1 MTTDNSS
8 SSPSIVT
15 AIVIGCGNRGS
26 VYSSYASLF
35 PTELRIVAV
44 CDPKPFRRTALATRF
59 DVPAERIFRDWQDVA
74 ALPNKLADAAII
86 ATPDQ
91 LHAAPAVALAALGYH
106 LLLEKPMA
114 TTEADCRRIVAAVR
128 ANNVLLTVG
137 HVMRCSLYSATVR
150 RLVADGSIGRVISVQ
165 HLEPVGHAHFA
176 HSYVRGNW
184 RNEAESC
191 FSLLAKSCH
200 DIDWLRFVVGARISR
215 VSSFG
220 SLQHF
225 RASQQPAAALGAA
238 RCLDCPIQAAC
249 QYSATRIY
257 LDDAQRGVTT
267 HWTRVICDDGE
278 PTAARVEAA
287 LRTGPY
293 GRCAFRCDNDV
304 CDNQV
309 VNLEFEN
316 GVTAS
321 FTMIAFSQDVCVRRT
336 RVFGTEGQLE
346 CVDGRRIVLQ
356 RFGEP
361 EQVVPF
367 GTAPPGALSGHG
379 GADFFLAQSFV
390 RAVRENNAAL
400 ILTGADD
407 TLESHLAVF
416 AAERARR
423 DGTVVTL

>member
-1 MTTDNSS
+1 MTAAAASVS
-8 SSPSIVT
+8 

-26 VYSSYASLF
+26 VYSSYSTLF
-35 PTELRIVAV
+35 PDELRIVAV
-44 CDPKPFRRTALATRF
+44 CDPKPFRRNSLAAKFQIAADRVF
-59 DVPAERIFRDWQDVA
+59 LDWRDVA
-74 ALPNKLADAAII
+74 KLPKFADAVII
-86 ATPDQ
+86 TTPDQ
-91 LHAAPAVALAALGYH
+91 LHAEPAVAFAALGYH

-114 TTEADCRRIVAAVR
+114 TTEDDCRRIVDAVHK
-128 ANNVLLTVG
+128 ANVMLTVG
-137 HVMRCSLYSATVR
+137 HVMRFSLYSATVK

-191 FSLLAKSCH
+191 FSLMAKSCH
-200 DIDWLRFVVGARISR
+200 DIDWLRFVVGSRVSR

-225 RASQQPAAALGAA
+225 RESQQPAAANGAL
-238 RCLDCPIQAAC
+238 RCLDCPIRDSC

-257 LDDAQRGVTT
+257 LDDAKKGIVT
-267 HWTRVICDDGE
+267 HWTKVIVESE
-278 PTAARVEAA
+278 PNAENVEEA
-287 LRTGPY
+287 LRHGPY
-293 GRCAFRCDNDV
+293 GRCAFRSDNDV

-316 GVTAS
+316 GATAS

-336 RVFGTEGQLE
+336 RIFGTEGQLE
-346 CVDGRRIVLQ
+346 CLDGKRIVLQ

-367 GTAPPGALSGHG
+367 GTAPPGSLSGHG

-390 RAVRENNAAL
+390 RAIRDNNRAL

-416 AAERARR
+416 AAEKARR
-423 DGTVVTL
+423 DGTVVTLPSA